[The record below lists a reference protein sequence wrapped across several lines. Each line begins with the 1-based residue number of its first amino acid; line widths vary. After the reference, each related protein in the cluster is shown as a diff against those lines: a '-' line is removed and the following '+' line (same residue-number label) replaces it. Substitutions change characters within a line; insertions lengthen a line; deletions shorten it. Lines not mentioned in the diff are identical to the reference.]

1 MTIGSAM
8 YLSEFNTDGQ
18 SLIYKTNL
26 TGIAEDF
33 FLSIKSGREFAI
45 GSSFSL
51 KAIISLRSTFTF
63 CDTKEEPLGRLRRGL
78 GDSATASA
86 VFDCRESLIHL
97 YGTISFAHLAKCL

>member
-8 YLSEFNTDGQ
+8 YLSEFNTAGQ

-33 FLSIKSGREFAI
+33 FLSIKSGREFEM

-51 KAIISLRSTFTF
+51 KAIISLISTFTL
-63 CDTKEEPLGRLRRGL
+63 CDVKEDPSGRVRRVL
-78 GDSATASA
+78 GDSVTVS
-86 VFDCRESLIHL
+86 VFFDCRESLIYL
-97 YGTISFAHLAKCL
+97 YGTISLTHLAK